1 MDTLLDKA
9 FDAVLQ
15 EQASEQVNAEPYER
29 SDDRTSYLNGYQTRQ
44 LTMRVGT
51 LVLHV
56 PKFRDGTFS
65 TRTVRTLP
73 ALRESV
79 AIEPDGDGVV
89 VQGVSTRKV
98 SAITE
103 TLCGTSFSKST
114 VSVLCQNPD
123 PLVDAFRNRPLER
136 HYPFLIVDAIYMK
149 ARDDQRVKSRGFLIT
164 MGVND
169 VGNREIL
176 GFEIADA
183 ESEESWS
190 DFFERLRSRGLREVD
205 FVSSDNHGGLKKAIQ
220 KQLHGVTRQ
229 RCQTHFSKNL
239 LDKFPK
245 MLRAEVK
252 SNLTDLYNA
261 PELQDAKVRK
271 HRMIE
276 LYETQA
282 PKAMKLLDEAF
293 DEITAVYALPR
304 GLSQAIA
311 NK

>member
-1 MDTLLDKA
+1 
-9 FDAVLQ
+9 
-15 EQASEQVNAEPYER
+15 
-29 SDDRTSYLNGYQTRQ
+29 
-44 LTMRVGT
+44 
-51 LVLHV
+51 
-56 PKFRDGTFS
+56 
-65 TRTVRTLP
+65 
-73 ALRESV
+73 
-79 AIEPDGDGVV
+79 
-89 VQGVSTRKV
+89 
-98 SAITE
+98 
-103 TLCGTSFSKST
+103 
-114 VSVLCQNPD
+114 
-123 PLVDAFRNRPLER
+123 
-136 HYPFLIVDAIYMK
+136 MK
-149 ARDDQRVKSRGFLIT
+149 ARDDQRVKSRGFLIA

-169 VGNREIL
+169 EGNREIL

-183 ESEESWS
+183 ESEEAWS
-190 DFFERLRSRGLREVD
+190 DFFERLKSRGLREVD

-220 KQLHGVTRQ
+220 KQFHGVTRQ

-239 LDKFPK
+239 LDKVPK